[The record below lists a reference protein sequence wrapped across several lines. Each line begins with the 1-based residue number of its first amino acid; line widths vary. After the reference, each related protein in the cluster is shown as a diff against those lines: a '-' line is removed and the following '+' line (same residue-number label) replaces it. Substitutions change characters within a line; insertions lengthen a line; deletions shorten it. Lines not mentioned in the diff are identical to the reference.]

1 MKAKSYLS
9 IMMISVATLSCSGET
24 KSSDTDVVGKMN
36 EAVDESLGKSIDKYS
51 GKLDELLTL
60 EIASEAIGYNDAEA
74 KKDYNQTL
82 KNPAT
87 HSLAFRWKKG
97 RQKSIKNPITGGSMD
112 IPTDDFV
119 EISWVRSTTLKEFK
133 HNYHMPTAEELANA
147 DKAMNTKMKEMESD
161 GKITK
166 EQSSSAKGLA
176 TALGAGLSYDEVPGV
191 GDYTVWNNKDKQLK
205 VFYKGLEF
213 QIMVEAG
220 NDESVNR
227 QKSVEV
233 AKKII
238 QEKLK

>member
-1 MKAKSYLS
+1 MKVKNYLS
-9 IMMISVATLSCSGET
+9 IMMISTATLSCSGET
-24 KSSDTDVVGKMN
+24 QSSDKDIVGKMN

-60 EIASEAIGYNDAEA
+60 EIASKAIGYESAEA
-74 KKDYNQTL
+74 KKDYNKVL

-87 HSLAFRWKKG
+87 HSLAYRWEKG

-119 EISWVRSTTLKEFK
+119 ELSWVRSTTLKEFK
-133 HNYHMPTAEELANA
+133 HNYHTPTAEELANA
-147 DKAMNTKMKEMESD
+147 DKAMDAKMKEMEAE
-161 GKITK
+161 GKISS
-166 EQSSSAKGLA
+166 EQGSSAKGLA
-176 TALGAGLSYDEVPGV
+176 TALGEGLSYDEVPGV
-191 GDYTVWNNKDKQLK
+191 GDYAVWNNKDKKLK
-205 VFYKGLEF
+205 VFYKGMEF
-213 QIMVEAG
+213 QITVEAG